1 MHTHTYTLVSKHP
14 HLTLSI
20 IDACSLKETHSSMP
34 HTAGKFTADPHPDDM
49 HAMSYVQRYNHCLP
63 HYQLVCS
70 ILVDMDIEKIHLLNC
85 CCWRDMGDTHCFP
98 VHSCR
103 YLEDR
108 LRQHNTLKDHT
119 SQCHMS
125 NLHWQV

>member
-1 MHTHTYTLVSKHP
+1 MYIPRLRDQTKHTNKTTH
-14 HLTLSI
+14 
-20 IDACSLKETHSSMP
+20 THSSKHTTTP
-34 HTAGKFTADPHPDDM
+34 TCICNTAGKHTADLHPDDM
-49 HAMSYVQRYNHCLP
+49 HAMSYVQQCNHCLP

-85 CCWRDMGDTHCFP
+85 CCWRDMEDTHCFP

-103 YLEDR
+103 YLEDM
-108 LRQHNTLKDHT
+108 LKQHSTLKDHM
-119 SQCHMS
+119 SQRHVS